1 MNLNLEYYKIF
12 YYVGKHKSITLAA
25 RELSLS
31 QPAVSQSVKHLEDDL
46 GIELFVRTPKGVRLT
61 QEGEVLYAY
70 VERGYEAILLGEK
83 KVKELLSLDSGEI
96 RIGASD
102 MTLHFY
108 LLDYLEAFHEKYPKI
123 KIRVTNAPTP
133 ETIRHLQEGRIDF
146 GVITTPVAENKNL
159 QLRNVRTIQD
169 IFVAGDRYKQY
180 KDQVLSFEAL
190 TKMPLMCLEGETS
203 SRRYVDEF
211 LAEDGVSVYPE
222 FELATSDMLVQFA
235 KRGLGVASV
244 VRDFAQDAIASGE
257 LFELQFE
264 KNLPER
270 HMCIVT
276 DQRLPISAAAQ
287 HLLDFLKE
295 KGYHIL

>member
-12 YYVGKHKSITLAA
+12 YYVGKYKSITMAA

-61 QEGEVLYAY
+61 QEGEVLFAH
-70 VERGYEAILLGEK
+70 VARGYEAICLGEK

-102 MTLHFY
+102 MTLQFY
-108 LLDYLEAFHEKYPKI
+108 LLDHLEAFHEKYPKI
-123 KIRVTNAPTP
+123 KIHVTNAPTP
-133 ETIRHLQEGRIDF
+133 ETISHLQEGRIDF
-146 GVITTPVAENKNL
+146 GVITTPVAENKHL
-159 QLRNVRTIQD
+159 QLRNVRTIRD
-169 IFVAGDRYKQY
+169 VFVAGEKYRNYQGKR
-180 KDQVLSFEAL
+180 LEFSAL
-190 TKMPLMCLEGETS
+190 TEIPLICLEGETS
-203 SRRYVDEF
+203 SRTYVEGF
-211 LAEDGVSVYPE
+211 LAEDGVELSPE

-244 VRDFAQDAIASGE
+244 VRDFAQDALLAGD

-264 KNLPER
+264 KQIPR
-270 HMCIVT
+270 RQMCIVT
-276 DQRLPISAAAQ
+276 DDRLPLSAAANR
-287 HLLDFLKE
+287 LLQFLE
-295 KGYHIL
+295 ERDA

>member
-25 RELSLS
+25 KELSLS

-61 QEGEVLYAY
+61 QEGEVLYAH
-70 VERGYEAILLGEK
+70 VERGYEAICLGEK

-108 LLDYLEAFHEKYPKI
+108 LLDHLEAFHEKYPKI
-123 KIRVTNAPTP
+123 KIHVTNAPTP

-146 GVITTPVAENKNL
+146 GVITTPVTENKNL
-159 QLRNVRTIQD
+159 KLRNVRTIRD
-169 IFVAGDRYKQY
+169 VFVAGERYKQY
-180 KDQVLSFEAL
+180 QGQILSFKEL
-190 TKMPLMCLEGETS
+190 TGMPLICLEGETS
-203 SRRYVDEF
+203 SRKYVDQF
-211 LAEDGVSVYPE
+211 LAEDGVEVYPE

-244 VRDFAQDAIASGE
+244 VRDFAKDAILSGE

-264 KNLPER
+264 KSIPRR

-276 DQRLPISAAAQ
+276 DERLPLSAAA
-287 HLLDFLKE
+287 HRLLEFLEE
-295 KGYHIL
+295 KDGD